1 MICKENTADMPAIL
15 RTALEKETGMQDN
28 RLRGSVTNQKPLL
41 SPDQF
46 QRELSYRAA
55 MAVIRHMLREGL
67 ITRGEFVRIQP
78 ILAEKFSPVWGG
90 LYPNDG

>member
-1 MICKENTADMPAIL
+1 
-15 RTALEKETGMQDN
+15 MQDN
-28 RLRGSVTNQKPLL
+28 RLRGPVTNQKPLL
-41 SPDQF
+41 SPVQF
-46 QRELSYRAA
+46 QRELCYRAA
-55 MAVIRHMLREGL
+55 MAVIRHLLREGL

>member
-1 MICKENTADMPAIL
+1 MIRKENTADMPAIL
-15 RTALEKETGMQDN
+15 RTALGKETGMQDN
-28 RLRGSVTNQKPLL
+28 RLHRSVTNQKPLL
-41 SPDQF
+41 SPAQF

-67 ITRGEFVRIQP
+67 ITRGEFVRIRP

-90 LYPNDG
+90 LYPKDG

>member
-1 MICKENTADMPAIL
+1 
-15 RTALEKETGMQDN
+15 MQDN
-28 RLRGSVTNQKPLL
+28 RLHESVTNPTPLL

-55 MAVIRHMLREGL
+55 MTVIRHMLREGL

-78 ILAEKFSPVWGG
+78 ILAKKFSPVWGG

>member
-1 MICKENTADMPAIL
+1 MIRKENTADMPAIL

-28 RLRGSVTNQKPLL
+28 RLRGPVTNQKPLL
-41 SPDQF
+41 SPVQF

-55 MAVIRHMLREGL
+55 MAVIRPMLREGL
-67 ITRGEFVRIQP
+67 ITRGEFVRIRP

>member
-1 MICKENTADMPAIL
+1 M

-28 RLRGSVTNQKPLL
+28 RLRGPVTNQKPLL

-55 MAVIRHMLREGL
+55 MAVIRHLLREGL